1 MPDYTQPAIA
11 LADPTNFDNLIAGID
26 PQPFSESGTL
36 LSGENCVRGTVMGKV
51 TAGTPTGAAVAG
63 NTGNGTLTGISNG
76 AGAKVGVYRLTCI
89 EPATNLGKFTVEG
102 PTGLP
107 LGVATVG
114 TGFTGEINF
123 TINDGATDFVSGDA
137 FTITVAAGS
146 GKWRKA
152 VAASTDGSD
161 VPLGILAGDMDA
173 SAADKTVA
181 VYRRGVFNQTMLT
194 FGAGVTIAN
203 SKEALLGRSILL
215 VAPGVDVV

>member
-11 LADPTNFDNLIAGID
+11 LNDATVFDNLIAGID

-36 LSGENCVRGTVMGKV
+36 LTGENVVRGTVMGKV
-51 TAGTPTGAAVAG
+51 TAGTPTGAAVGG
-63 NTGNGTLTGISNG
+63 NTGNGTITAVSNG

-102 PTGLP
+102 PTGLT

-114 TGFTGEINF
+114 SAFAGEINF

-161 VPLGILAGDMDA
+161 VPIGIATGDMDA
-173 SAADKTVA
+173 TAADKVMSF
-181 VYRRGVFNQTMLT
+181 YRRGVFNQAALT
-194 FGAGVTIAN
+194 FGAGVTAVG
-203 SKEALLGRSILL
+203 SKEGLLLRNILL
-215 VAPGVDVV
+215 VAPGVDV